1 MPQLVTETAAWKLLR
16 AMSRGTFA
24 TNRTVR
30 EHHNPSGEVRL
41 HVDPAGG
48 WRTSAPA
55 SDAARQLLDLYLPL
69 QLESDPVIG
78 QIGQSLDGRIAT
90 EQGHSHYITGPAD
103 IRRLHRLRAL
113 VDAVIVGAGTVA
125 ADDPRLTVRQV
136 EGRNPVRVV
145 LDPNGRLD
153 DDRAVF
159 RDGAAR
165 TVVIRRA
172 PAGRTRTGPTRDL
185 LELPADG
192 SSADGRVAPSAILAA
207 LRAQG
212 LSRILVEGGGVT
224 VSRFLEAGVLTRLH
238 VTVAPMVIGSGR
250 HALTL
255 PPVPS
260 LDRALRP
267 PCRRFPLGDDV
278 LFDLDLRRPAGPP
291 GAGNAR
297 A

>member
-16 AMSRGTFA
+16 AVSRGTFA

-30 EHHNPSGEVRL
+30 EHHNPSGGVRL

-172 PAGRTRTGPTRDL
+172 PAGRTPHR
-185 LELPADG
+185 AD
-192 SSADGRVAPSAILAA
+192 
-207 LRAQG
+207 
-212 LSRILVEGGGVT
+212 
-224 VSRFLEAGVLTRLH
+224 
-238 VTVAPMVIGSGR
+238 
-250 HALTL
+250 
-255 PPVPS
+255 
-260 LDRALRP
+260 
-267 PCRRFPLGDDV
+267 
-278 LFDLDLRRPAGPP
+278 AGPP
-291 GAGNAR
+291 GTAGRRVVRRRPRRPVRDPRRPAR
-297 A
+297 AGPVAHPRRRGRGDRFTVSRSRGADPPARHGRADGHRIRPPRPHPAAGPVPRPRPPPAVPAFPARRRRVVRP